1 MASLWKDPRTGILML
16 RKRIPTRYRTVSGRR
31 GDTVKISTG
40 TADRKAA
47 EKLLPELLRQWA
59 AMEGEWER
67 RLSGGHPIPSSARS
81 LTNREVHALGG
92 LWYRRLLHEF
102 EANPAAMDVWDGWD
116 ENMPTDPYDE
126 DEDPG
131 AIADGSARV
140 RREYLRQEAIFLR
153 PFLGYADDLLASVH
167 VTTDATSKERLAG
180 LLVQRLPQALA
191 RFGKRLSGDYR
202 PDPLR
207 EMLPDWE
214 PRVASEPVP
223 ARSVSVSLRDLFAA
237 WRRVATLK
245 PRVVE
250 ETRYAVD
257 ALISFVGH
265 DDAAE
270 ISRDDL
276 IRWRTAMTAEG
287 RTNDTWNNR
296 LSMVRQVLARG
307 VSDGR
312 LKTNPTDGLRLAR
325 GRPASWLPYSDD
337 DAARILNA
345 ARHETGPSLRWAHWV
360 MAFTGMR
367 VGEVLQLTGGDIRRD
382 GDIWFIAVNE
392 DTPGKSVKNS
402 QRRSVPIHPALIAD
416 GFVDYA
422 QTIVGDAPL
431 FPDKQADKF
440 GQRGGRAW
448 NVVGQW
454 VRDVVHIT
462 DERIA
467 PNHSWRHRME
477 DELRNVEA
485 GEDVRDAI
493 MGHARKT
500 TGRVYGVRGEALGR
514 LCRFLAKVPV
524 PAGVVITRALLTT
537 SSRRAAEP

>member
-1 MASLWKDPRTGILML
+1 MATLHMARLWRDPRTGIWKL
-16 RKRIPTRYRTVSGRR
+16 RRRIPQRYRGVANQKGA
-31 GDTVKISTG
+31 TVKISTG

-47 EKLLPELLRQWA
+47 EKALPEVLRQWG
-59 AMEGEWER
+59 AMEAAWER
-67 RLSGGHPIPSSARS
+67 TLNGGAPAPSSGRS
-81 LTNREVHALGG
+81 LTNREAHALAG

-102 EANPAAMDVWDGWD
+102 EADPAAVDRWDGWD
-116 ENMPTDPYDE
+116 TNMPTDPYDE

-131 AIADGSARV
+131 AIANGSARV
-140 RREYLRQEAIFLR
+140 RPEYLRQKAVFLV
-153 PFLGYADDLLASVH
+153 PFMAYADDLLASVH

-214 PRVASEPVP
+214 SRTVSEPVA
-223 ARSVSVSLRDLFAA
+223 ARPTSVSLRDLFAA
-237 WRRVATLK
+237 WKRVAALK
-245 PRVVE
+245 PRVIE
-250 ETRYAVD
+250 ETRYVVD

-270 ISRDDL
+270 VSREDL

-296 LSMVRQVLARG
+296 LSMIRQVLARG
-307 VSDGR
+307 VSDGK
-312 LKTNPTDGLRLAR
+312 LKTNLTDGLRLSK
-325 GRPASWLPYSDD
+325 GRPASWLPYSDV

-345 ARHETGPSLRWAHWV
+345 ARRETGPSLRWAHWV

-367 VGEVLQLTGGDIRRD
+367 VGEVMQLTGGDIRRD

-392 DTPGKSVKNS
+392 DDPGKSVKNS
-402 QRRSVPIHPALIAD
+402 QRRSVPIHPALIAE
-416 GFVDYA
+416 GFVHYA
-422 QTIVGDAPL
+422 ETIAADAPL

-448 NVVGQW
+448 NVVGKW
-454 VRDVVHIT
+454 VRSVVKIT
-462 DERIA
+462 DSRKA
-467 PNHSWRHRME
+467 PSHSWRHRME

-514 LCRFLAKVPV
+514 LYRFLSKVPV
-524 PAGVVITRALLTT
+524 PGGIEII
-537 SSRRAAEP
+537 RAAAE